1 VSLVK
6 TSLTKVMRGMM
17 AEKRRDNVPLMSS
30 DAYGTELSTLGK
42 CVQKLWIFWPDKVK
56 KVN

>member
-1 VSLVK
+1 
-6 TSLTKVMRGMM
+6 VMRGMM
-17 AEKRRDNVPLMSS
+17 AERRRDNVSVMSSS
-30 DAYGTELSTLGK
+30 DACATELSTLGK